1 MTDDFA
7 LGLRLKCLE
16 LVAAAVATG
25 RVLPREAYGL
35 AHAYLDFLTDAPVC
49 DCDCDDDEPEVSPEV
64 VAAAAAK
71 RRH

>member
-1 MTDDFA
+1 MTDEFA

-25 RVLPREAYGL
+25 KVLPRETYGL

-49 DCDCDDDEPEVSPEV
+49 DCDADEVEVTDEV
-64 VAAAAAK
+64 MAAAAAARK
-71 RRH
+71 H